1 MILPTKGEMRV
12 TPASAH
18 ATACNSHFPLPNTFW
33 REMRGRVC
41 VCEREEVVRRGTERA
56 MWKERRE
63 RLMKMI
69 YNAK

>member
-1 MILPTKGEMRV
+1 M
-12 TPASAH
+12 S
-18 ATACNSHFPLPNTFW
+18 
-33 REMRGRVC
+33 

-69 YNAK
+69 FLKVYLGETKRKK